1 MASSM
6 KASVTGSS
14 AAIAGTPVRSTVR
27 VTTCRARSSI
37 CVQAAESN
45 RREMLVGAALAT
57 GLAAAPALAGIEA
70 LVPTDDRKAK
80 GTIAARDEA
89 LDFDVDIRARRGEV
103 QFRQSLEDTKK
114 RVAESK
120 KRFAAAVKPNLD
132 KSYWTQGREALRLQM
147 GYLRYDLNTLAKS
160 KADKESIKGLNQ
172 QIEKLDYAMRV
183 KDLDSAKAE
192 YDKAISLLDSVTSG
206 LL

>member
-1 MASSM
+1 
-6 KASVTGSS
+6 
-14 AAIAGTPVRSTVR
+14 
-27 VTTCRARSSI
+27 
-37 CVQAAESN
+37 
-45 RREMLVGAALAT
+45 MLVSVALAT
-57 GLAAAPALAGIEA
+57 SLAAAPALAAVEA
-70 LVPTDDRKAK
+70 LTPSDDRKAK
-80 GTIAARDEA
+80 GTITIRDEA
-89 LDFDVDIRARRGEV
+89 LDPDVDIRTRRGEL
-103 QFRQSLEDTKK
+103 QFRESLEETKK
-114 RVAESK
+114 RVGESK

-192 YDKAISLLDSVTSG
+192 YDKTIGLLDSVTSS